1 MVELESIEYI
11 KNSEDVDDSYG
22 NKDNKRDAK
31 DINFDLKNAIKNKLY
46 ITVPSNINGV
56 NYSNYIVKGSDS
68 IEQNTI
74 QYSKNMTIAEKL
86 LLLQQ
91 MKENIRDHIITNLKG
106 GRSSDFYEDGR
117 EKIPFVAYWKWIT
130 PLEKPTH
137 ITLSASPGTSVSWVK
152 QTTITAKLYDNSN
165 NLINGVLL
173 CSAIDNQNHTTTNG
187 VCTLT
192 VPTQT
197 GPGTKT
203 FEVVYHGASQEY
215 EPCNNSI
222 TITFTKDTPTLK
234 ALTTTTSIYSGY
246 HAVYQLVNSQG
257 KAIPST
263 KIQIQVGSNA
273 YKDYTTDSNGK
284 VSITVTQAETIKY
297 KFGGD
302 AKYNSV
308 AEKSQK
314 FTIKSNPTK
323 STCCGSMSQ
332 SPTSRQAPY
341 QIWSDLTGDCT
352 TTNYLRC
359 GHESTGYNNVYTLG
373 SKSGTFHRPA
383 VLSKTFSV
391 SIPSGAT
398 IKSVHV
404 KWSEKQTNGPSA
416 STSKTSFINIKTV
429 TLTVSG
435 ATSYTKT
442 INTNSGGSTNG
453 GKWVAHDLTLST
465 NFNPS
470 KKVTLKLA
478 YGDNESVNPG
488 SIFVKVPQIIVEYIP
503 KE

>member
-152 QTTITAKLYDNSN
+152 QVTITAKLYDNSN

-173 CSAIDNQNHTTTNG
+173 CSAIDNNNHTTTNG
-187 VCTLT
+187 ACTLT
-192 VPTQT
+192 VPKQT

-203 FEVVYHGASQEY
+203 FQVVYNGASQEY

-246 HAVYQLVNSQG
+246 HAVYQLLDSQN

-263 KIQIQVGSNA
+263 KIQIKVGSNA

-284 VSITVTQAETIKY
+284 VSIKVTQAETIKY

-332 SPTSRQAPY
+332 SPTSRKSPY

-359 GHESTGYNNVYTLG
+359 GHESTGSNNSNTLG
-373 SKSGTFHRPA
+373 SINGSFHKPA

-416 STSKTSFINIKTV
+416 QTSKTSFINIKKV

-435 ATSYTKT
+435 ATTYEKT
-442 INTNSGGSTNG
+442 MNTNSGGKDYG
-453 GKWVAHDLTLST
+453 GNWVAHDVSLGT

-478 YGDNESVNPG
+478 YGNNESENVG
-488 SIFVKVPQIIVEYIP
+488 TIYLKSPQIVVEYVP
-503 KE
+503 AE